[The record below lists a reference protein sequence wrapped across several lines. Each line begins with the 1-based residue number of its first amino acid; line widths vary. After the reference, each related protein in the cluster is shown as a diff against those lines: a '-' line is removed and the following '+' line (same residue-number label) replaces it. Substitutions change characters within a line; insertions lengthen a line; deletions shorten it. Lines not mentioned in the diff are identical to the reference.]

1 MEKKLS
7 EVKEYIKNKVTT
19 ELEDYV
25 TVGGKQRSLADTVED
40 KVIGILENAINELI
54 TETKPARS
62 DKSIEDI
69 TLISYK
75 DIFWVDTKTHNI
87 HRSAFPNMTAIE
99 RIRKVIH
106 KKNEELIYVSVNYEL
121 KNNKTGIIIKGKPTQ
136 GVEYTVIIRQV
147 DVFYV
152 WELDMSILTIGN
164 LGLGQL
170 QIKDANKKLVFT
182 DKGKE
187 LWFLDFKQLVLV
199 FLRKQLIKIN
209 KQILEWES
217 KVEI

>member
-7 EVKEYIKNKVTT
+7 EVKEYIKNKVTA

-25 TVGGKQRSLADTVED
+25 TIGGKQRSLADTVED
-40 KVIGILENAINELI
+40 KVYDILENALNELI

-99 RIRKVIH
+99 RIKKVIH

-121 KNNKTGIIIKGKPTQ
+121 KNNKTGNIIKGKPAQ
-136 GVEYTVIIRQV
+136 GVEYTVIIIQV

-152 WELDMSILTIGN
+152 WELDLSILTIGN

-182 DKGKE
+182 DKGK
-187 LWFLDFKQLVLV
+187 D
-199 FLRKQLIKIN
+199 N
-209 KQILEWES
+209 
-217 KVEI
+217 